1 MSDNQEPAVENNLAF
16 ILRIIRTIMIIDVIL
31 FITTGV
37 VCYLVGWRTLSGFS
51 NGLFWAGSL
60 ALALNY
66 LTSGHTTREVK
77 FLAFKTLL
85 SLGTPPALSYILA
98 IAGFIMIILGILVG
112 LLV

>member
-1 MSDNQEPAVENNLAF
+1 MSDHEEPGVENNLAF
-16 ILRIIRTIMIIDVIL
+16 ILRIIQTIVIIDVIL
-31 FITTGV
+31 LVITGV
-37 VCYLVGWRTLSGFS
+37 VCYMVGWRTLSGFS

-60 ALALNY
+60 ALMLNY

-85 SLGTPPALSYILA
+85 SLGTSPAPSYILA
-98 IAGFIMIILGILVG
+98 IAGFSMIILAILVG

>member
-1 MSDNQEPAVENNLAF
+1 MSDNKEPAVENNLEL
-16 ILRIIRTIMIIDVIL
+16 ILRIIRTIVIIDVIL

-37 VCYLVGWRTLSGFS
+37 VCYLVGWHTLSGFS
-51 NGLFWAGSL
+51 NGLFWTGFL
-60 ALALNY
+60 AIALNY

-85 SLGTPPALSYILA
+85 SIGTPPAPSYILA
-98 IAGFIMIILGILVG
+98 VAGLTVIVLGILVG